1 MRAFTDAFTLGT
13 MRPERP
19 LPLEV
24 LDSIRSTPTP
34 PGAKLPRDLAE
45 ASGAHGERLPS
56 LANSGLVDN
65 LSQEDLERLERSL
78 PVVRWARGAPMP
90 AVLRTDDHIFLVRAG
105 MLALLE
111 PSSNDHMVM
120 TALLE
125 PGAIYSTLG
134 NVRSPQGLALEH
146 SVVSPISGDAL
157 ETLMGKLPRLG
168 RTLAEALSDRVAM
181 LRETVA
187 IVSEMRVED
196 RLAARMHQLAE
207 RSGVATR
214 DGVKLRLA
222 LTHSQWGL
230 SIGASR
236 EAVTSAFG
244 RLRARGLVS
253 MEGREVTLPWEVV
266 RARQEARE
274 RSDA

>member
-1 MRAFTDAFTLGT
+1 MRSASSSPD
-13 MRPERP
+13 
-19 LPLEV
+19 
-24 LDSIRSTPTP
+24 DSHPGGLAAGP
-34 PGAKLPRDLAE
+34 PAN
-45 ASGAHGERLPS
+45 GEPRLPS
-56 LANSGLVDN
+56 LVHSGLVDDIP
-65 LSQEDLERLERSL
+65 QEDLERLERSL
-78 PVVRWARGAPMP
+78 SIVRWGRGEAMP
-90 AVLRTDDHIFLVRAG
+90 AALRLDDHLYLVRSG
-105 MLALLE
+105 MLAMLE
-111 PSSNDHMVM
+111 PTSNGHMVM

-134 NVRSPQGLALEH
+134 NVRPPQGMALEH
-146 SVVSPISGDAL
+146 SVVSPIAGGTL

-168 RTLAEALSDRVAM
+168 RNLAEALSDRVAM

-207 RSGVATR
+207 RSGVTTR

-230 SIGASR
+230 AIGASR

-244 RLRARGLVS
+244 RLRARGLLSVV
-253 MEGREVTLPWEVV
+253 GREVTIPWEVV

-274 RSDA
+274 RRDA

>member
-1 MRAFTDAFTLGT
+1 
-13 MRPERP
+13 
-19 LPLEV
+19 
-24 LDSIRSTPTP
+24 
-34 PGAKLPRDLAE
+34 
-45 ASGAHGERLPS
+45 
-56 LANSGLVDN
+56 
-65 LSQEDLERLERSL
+65 
-78 PVVRWARGAPMP
+78 
-90 AVLRTDDHIFLVRAG
+90 

-111 PSSNDHMVM
+111 PSSNAHLVM

-134 NVRSPQGLALEH
+134 GVRAPQGIALED
-146 SVVSPISGDAL
+146 SAVSPIPGDAL
-157 ETLMGKLPRLG
+157 ESLMAKLPRLG
-168 RTLAEALSDRVAM
+168 RNLAEALSDRVAM

-214 DGVKLRLA
+214 DGIKLRLA

-230 SIGASR
+230 AIGASR

-244 RLRARGLVS
+244 RLRTRGLVS
-253 MEGREVTLPWEVV
+253 VEGREVTIPWEAVH
-266 RARQEARE
+266 ARQELRE
-274 RSDA
+274 GDGA

>member
-1 MRAFTDAFTLGT
+1 MRSA
-13 MRPERP
+13 
-19 LPLEV
+19 
-24 LDSIRSTPTP
+24 PTP
-34 PGAKLPRDLAE
+34 PGGPLPRGHSS
-45 ASGAHGERLPS
+45 ASPAHGSPRLPS
-56 LANSGLVDN
+56 LAHSGLVDHIP
-65 LSQEDLERLERSL
+65 QEDVERLERSL
-78 PVVRWARGAPMP
+78 PLVPWQRGEDMP
-90 AVLRTDDHIFLVRAG
+90 APLRLDDHLYVVRAG

-111 PSSNDHMVM
+111 PASNDHMVM

-125 PGAIYSTLG
+125 TGAIYSTLG
-134 NVRSPQGLALEH
+134 NARPPQGLALED
-146 SVVSPISGDAL
+146 SVVSPISGEAL
-157 ETLMGKLPRLG
+157 EALIAKLPRLG
-168 RTLAEALSDRVAM
+168 RNLAEALSDRVAM

-230 SIGASR
+230 AIGASR

-253 MEGREVTLPWEVV
+253 VVDREVTIPWEVV
-266 RARQEARE
+266 RARQDERE
-274 RSDA
+274 RRDA

>member
-1 MRAFTDAFTLGT
+1 
-13 MRPERP
+13 MRPRRP
-19 LPLEV
+19 LSLEV
-24 LDSIRSTPTP
+24 RDSIRSAPKP
-34 PGAKLPRDLAE
+34 PGAPLKRGLADP
-45 ASGAHGERLPS
+45 SPPHGEPRLPS
-56 LANSGLVDN
+56 LAHSGLVDHIPQ
-65 LSQEDLERLERSL
+65 SELERLERSL
-78 PVVRWARGAPMP
+78 SIVRWARGESMP
-90 AVLRTDDHIFLVRAG
+90 AALRVDDHVFLVRSG

-111 PSSNDHMVM
+111 PASNDHMVM

-134 NVRSPQGLALEH
+134 NVRPPQGLALEN
-146 SVVSPISGDAL
+146 SVVSPISGQAL
-157 ETLMGKLPRLG
+157 EALMAKLPRLG
-168 RTLAEALSDRVAM
+168 RNLAEALSDRVAM

-207 RSGVATR
+207 RSGVASR

-230 SIGASR
+230 AIGASR

-244 RLRARGLVS
+244 RLRARGMVS
-253 MEGREVTLPWEVV
+253 VEGREVTIPWEVV
-266 RARQEARE
+266 HARQEARE
-274 RSDA
+274 RSDP